1 MTLQRLNLAGN
12 RNLSFRLQLILA
24 SFLILTAGGLNTG
37 DTIVHIGQSQKF
49 KGLVNLV
56 TFQIEPAQNDPFW
69 AKDGKYETY
78 VLVTTGLQTFQGI
91 EPALGD
97 KKHTVSLQMIQLVPE
112 EADTFSRKL
121 GQAIEL
127 EAIPEGAST
136 RYHQTPVVLFVKT
149 PKE

>member
-24 SFLILTAGGLNTG
+24 SFLILTAGGLNAG
-37 DTIVHIGQSQKF
+37 DPIVHIGQSQKF
-49 KGLVNLV
+49 KGLLNLV
-56 TFQIEPAQNDPFW
+56 TFQIEPTQNDPAW
-69 AKDGKYETY
+69 AKDGKYEAY

-91 EPALGD
+91 DSALGG
-97 KKHTVSLQMIQLVPE
+97 KKHTLSLQMIQLVPE
-112 EADTFSRKL
+112 ETDTFSRKL

-127 EAIPEGAST
+127 EAIPEWAST